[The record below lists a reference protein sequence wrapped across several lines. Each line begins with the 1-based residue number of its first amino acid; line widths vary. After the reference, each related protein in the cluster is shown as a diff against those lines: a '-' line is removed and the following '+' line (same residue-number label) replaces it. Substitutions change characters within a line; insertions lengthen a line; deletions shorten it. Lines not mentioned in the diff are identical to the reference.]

1 MTNPEWRIIKLA
13 YNCLKVCFS
22 SLASEIQVNI
32 QGCDQ
37 ILAETH
43 GGLSAH
49 QTPTIHKV
57 FPLLEKVQSS
67 WEALLENHE
76 YQPVNHALE
85 AGLQNMRKWYR
96 KTDDTSI
103 YFISHGNES
112 DPFSSSTLLINS
124 FLVLDPT
131 RKLSYLNAAW
141 ESEWVETGMER
152 MRGIVSLFIFLL
164 ENSDFYPS
172 LQNIRTYIFLQKVM
186 QQQLLCRVKLK
197 RKVHDRLMVCNNI
210 ASF

>member
-1 MTNPEWRIIKLA
+1 M
-13 YNCLKVCFS
+13 
-22 SLASEIQVNI
+22 NI
-32 QGCDQ
+32 QGCNQ

-43 GGLSAH
+43 GRLSAD
-49 QTPTIHKV
+49 QTLTIHKV

-103 YFISHGNES
+103 YFISHDNY
-112 DPFSSSTLLINS
+112 PFSSSMLLTNS

-131 RKLSYLNAAW
+131 
-141 ESEWVETGMER
+141 
-152 MRGIVSLFIFLL
+152 
-164 ENSDFYPS
+164 
-172 LQNIRTYIFLQKVM
+172 
-186 QQQLLCRVKLK
+186 
-197 RKVHDRLMVCNNI
+197 
-210 ASF
+210 